1 MRDAGT
7 LCWWLE
13 GGMERSASCCGT
25 LQTGPRTGSE
35 TYFETFLR
43 AHRLTSGDCDVVME
57 MRQRRCDAGDV
68 MPEWR
73 PKTTLERSG
82 LSI

>member
-1 MRDAGT
+1 MLGN
-7 LCWWLE
+7 
-13 GGMERSASCCGT
+13 
-25 LQTGPRTGSE
+25 LQTGPGGESE
-35 TYFETFLR
+35 TYFETVLSTPSDQLGWR
-43 AHRLTSGDCDVVME
+43 CVDCDVVME